1 MIILERY
8 DFASVEPKW
17 QKYWEEHETFK
28 TDVWDFS
35 KPKFYALDMF
45 PYPSG
50 VGLHAGHPEGYTAT
64 DIVSRMKRMQGY
76 NVLHP
81 MGYDSFGLPAEQYA
95 VTTGHHPNGF
105 TQKNIETF
113 SKQLKEL
120 GFDYDWSKM
129 IATSDPKFYKWTQWI
144 FKQLYLDGYAKY
156 VDMPVN
162 WCEELGTVLSNDE
175 VIDGKSER
183 GGFPV
188 VRKNMKQW
196 VIDQPA
202 FAEKLLEGLDEI
214 DWPESTKAIQRNWIG
229 KSTGVEVKF
238 NIVGGGEFSIY
249 TTCIETIYG
258 ITFMVLAP
266 DGQIV
271 KDLMPRIENKEEVQ
285 AYIDETLK
293 KNDMDRTELN
303 KTKSGCELKGVTCI
317 NPVNGK
323 EVRMFIG
330 DFVLASY
337 GTGAV
342 MAVPSHDQR
351 DFEYAVAHNI
361 DMIQVIDGDEK
372 LGHVDVSEKAFE
384 KGDYLGKGYR
394 LINSEEFTG
403 LTVEEAKEAIT
414 VKLEKMGVA
423 KRTTNYHFREW
434 IFARQRYWG
443 EPVPVV
449 HTEDGGIHVLDDD
462 ELPLILPEL
471 EDYKGKNGKAPLENA
486 TEWKKYDH
494 NGIKGTRE
502 TSTMP
507 GSAGS
512 SWYYFRY
519 IDPDN
524 DKEFANQEL
533 LKHWMPVDLY
543 IGGPEHAVG
552 HLMYSRIWNRYL
564 YDKGLAPT
572 KEPFKKLVHQGMILG
587 ENGIKMGKRY
597 PEFVINPSDIVRD
610 YGADT
615 LRLYEMFMGPLEVS
629 KPWSSAGVEGAKR
642 FIVRV
647 WNFFTEPANLT
658 DDNDGALTKIYH
670 QTVKK
675 VTDDFEAL
683 AFNTAISQI
692 MIFMNAAYKAGKCPK
707 EYAEGIIKMMSCITP
722 HVCEEMWQKLGH
734 NDTIAYEPWPVYD
747 EKELVVDTIEIAV
760 QINGKVRGKI
770 NVGVDE
776 DQDSAIA
783 KAKANPD
790 VAAAIEGKNIVKE
803 IYVKG
808 RIVNIVAK

>member
-1 MIILERY
+1 MNYNFSAIEK
-8 DFASVEPKW
+8 KW
-17 QKYWEEHETFK
+17 QKYWEENQTFK

-95 VTTGHHPNGF
+95 VTTGNHPNGF
-105 TQKNIETF
+105 TQENIKTF
-113 SKQLKEL
+113 SNQLKEL

-144 FKQLYLDGYAKY
+144 FKQLYLDGYAQY
-156 VDMPVN
+156 IDMPVN

-183 GGFPV
+183 GGYPV

-196 VIDQPA
+196 VINQPA
-202 FAEKLLEGLDEI
+202 FAEELLEGLDEI
-214 DWPESTKAIQRNWIG
+214 DWPESTKLMQKNWIG
-229 KSTGVEVKF
+229 KSTGVEVEF
-238 NIVGGGEFSIY
+238 EIVGGGEFSIF

-266 DGQIV
+266 DGEIV
-271 KDLMPRIENKEEVQ
+271 KSLMDRIENKDEVQ
-285 AYIDETLK
+285 AYINETLK

-317 NPVNGK
+317 NPVNGN

-351 DFEYAVAHNI
+351 DFEYAIAHNI
-361 DMIQVIDGDEK
+361 DMIQVIDGDDK

-384 KGDYLGKGYR
+384 KQDYLGKGYK

-403 LTVEEAKEAIT
+403 MTVEEAKEAIT
-414 VKLEKMGVA
+414 SKLEKMGVA
-423 KRTTNYHFREW
+423 KRTVNYHFREW

-449 HTEDGGIHVLDDD
+449 HGDDGKIHVLDDS
-462 ELPLILPEL
+462 ELPLVLPEL
-471 EDYKGKNGKAPLENA
+471 ENYKGENGKAPLENA
-486 TEWKKYDH
+486 KEWKQYDK

-512 SWYYFRY
+512 SWYFLRY

-524 DKEFANQEL
+524 DEEFANQEL

-564 YDKGLAPT
+564 YNKGLAPT

-587 ENGIKMGKRY
+587 SNGIKMGKRF
-597 PEFVINPSDIVRD
+597 PEFVVNPSDIVRD

-629 KPWSSAGVEGAKR
+629 KPWSDQGVEGAKR
-642 FIVRV
+642 FLNRV
-647 WNFFTEPANLT
+647 WNFFTESENIV
-658 DDNDGALTKIYH
+658 DDEVASLEKIYH
-670 QTVKK
+670 KTVKK
-675 VTDDFEAL
+675 VTEDFEKL
-683 AFNTAISQI
+683 AFNTAISQM
-692 MIFMNAAYKAGKCPK
+692 MIFVNAVYKEKKCPK
-707 EYAEGIIKMMSCITP
+707 AYAEGLIKMLSCICP
-722 HVCEEMWQKLGH
+722 HIGEEIWSLFGH
-734 NDTIAYEPWPVYD
+734 NDTIAFEKWPEYD
-747 EKELVVDTIEIAV
+747 ESKIVDDTIEIAV
-760 QINGKVRGKI
+760 QVCGKI
-770 NVGVDE
+770 KCKLTIPADMEQAEVL
-776 DQDSAIA
+776 ALA
-783 KAKANPD
+783 KADEK
-790 VAAAIEGKNIVKE
+790 VKSAIEGKNIVKE